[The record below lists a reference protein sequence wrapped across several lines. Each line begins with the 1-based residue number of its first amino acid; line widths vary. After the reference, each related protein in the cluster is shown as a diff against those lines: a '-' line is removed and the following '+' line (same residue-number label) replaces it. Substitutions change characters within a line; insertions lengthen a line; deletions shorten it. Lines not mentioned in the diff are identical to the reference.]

1 MDILQSGVWSYV
13 ITENGVG
20 VCGFSEESENIIIP
34 ETIDGKIVE
43 TVYFGIVDTETKSI
57 FIPKTVKE
65 FVMWGYLISLKK
77 IIVDEDN
84 QWFSSKDGVLYNK
97 EYTILV
103 RYPCAMTYDNKYL
116 NGVVE
121 IADYAFAD
129 VQNIDNV
136 VIPDTITKIGLE
148 AFSSCETLNSI
159 KMTNSVKQI
168 GAGAFCGCSFKDIEL
183 TENICEYE
191 MSEYD
196 EGLGFFSGNKFV
208 EFSVPEN
215 IKRIGDKTF
224 EYCRELKKI
233 YISSSVEEIG
243 KFVFYEC
250 NSLEEIVVS
259 KDNKFYYSE
268 DGVLY
273 SRDGTLLHYPKSK
286 KDTSFIVPD
295 NIIRINTYAFY
306 ENKKLKNL
314 TIGKNVFEIGRRAFA
329 CSHIESINIPS
340 KVKIIE
346 KDVFLY
352 TSIKE
357 LYMPKSIEYIVMDS
371 GTAGNINPF
380 KDMQILVDKGSY
392 AEKMCI
398 EYGLNYKTI
407 NN

>member
-1 MDILQSGVWSYV
+1 MDVIKNGIWSYV

-20 VCGFSEESENIIIP
+20 VCGYSEENENIIIP
-34 ETIDGKIVE
+34 ETIDEKIVE
-43 TVYFGIVDTETKSI
+43 RLYFGIVDAETKSI

-65 FVMWGYLISLKK
+65 IVMWGYPISLEK
-77 IIVDEDN
+77 IIVNEDN
-84 QWFSSKDGVLYNK
+84 QWFSSKEGVLYNK
-97 EYTILV
+97 DYTILV
-103 RYPCAMTYDNKYL
+103 RFPCAKKFDNKFL
-116 NGVVE
+116 EDVME
-121 IADYAFAD
+121 IADYAFED
-129 VQNIDNV
+129 VQEINDVI
-136 VIPDTITKIGLE
+136 IPDTVIKIGLE
-148 AFSSCETLNSI
+148 AFCWCETLNSI

-168 GAGAFCGCSFKDIEL
+168 GAGAFCGCHFQDIKL
-183 TENICEYE
+183 TENVREYE

-196 EGLGFFSGNKFV
+196 EGLGFFSGNKFI

-215 IKRIGDKTF
+215 IKRIGDQTF
-224 EYCRELKKI
+224 NYCSELKRI

-243 KFVFYEC
+243 KHVFYGC

-273 SRDGTLLHYPKSK
+273 SRDGTLLHYPQNKR
-286 KDTSFIVPD
+286 DTSFIVPD
-295 NIIRINTYAFY
+295 NILKINAYAFY

-314 TIGKNVFEIGRRAFA
+314 TLGNNVSEIGRRAFA
-329 CSHIESINIPS
+329 CSHIETINIPS

-357 LYMPKSIEYIVMDS
+357 LYMPKSIEYIEMDS

-392 AEKMCI
+392 TEKLFV
-398 EYGLNYKTI
+398 EYGLNYRII